1 MHSMSGTGDCARS
14 WRYKAVSDIK
24 KRMASVKAKRFRGVV
39 SLPGERQRVARRFG
53 DLGMDPQHIAEFLK
67 RDEKIARMRFFCA
80 DAVSYEA
87 LDCAKQ
93 YFGIADTKHLALLMA
108 EVLFGKHERGRAKG
122 TKTWSYEQ
130 YLRLADAASELW
142 KKNPSLSDAENRDAP
157 WPNRRVQKISGRSP
171 APAYARGQTSCAG
184 LLEDMAADE
193 AKARRKGEL

>member
-1 MHSMSGTGDCARS
+1 M
-14 WRYKAVSDIK
+14 SDIK

-142 KKNPSLSDAENRDAP
+142 KKNPRLSDARIATLLGKTDEFKKFPVEVLRQRMRGAKQAARD
-157 WPNRRVQKISGRSP
+157 
-171 APAYARGQTSCAG
+171 Y
-184 LLEDMAADE
+184 LEDMAADE